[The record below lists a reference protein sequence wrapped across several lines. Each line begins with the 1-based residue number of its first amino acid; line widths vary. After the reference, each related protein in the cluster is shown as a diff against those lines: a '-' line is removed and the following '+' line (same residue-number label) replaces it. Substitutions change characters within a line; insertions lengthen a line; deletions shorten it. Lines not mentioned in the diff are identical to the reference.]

1 MTKEFQYEHSSI
13 EENNVP
19 LGWGLK
25 LMIGA
30 FAVLCLAYGILQ
42 FHTDAVSSDAP
53 STTVHQPPGETNRP
67 GGKVVQ
73 PVEGIRC
80 LDAGDAPR
88 LRRTEGYRADRRQR
102 VLAH

>member
-42 FHTDAVSSDAP
+42 FHTDAVSSDGA
-53 STTVHQPPGETNRP
+53 SATVRHGR
-67 GGKVVQ
+67 GG
-73 PVEGIRC
+73 
-80 LDAGDAPR
+80 GD
-88 LRRTEGYRADRRQR
+88 
-102 VLAH
+102 